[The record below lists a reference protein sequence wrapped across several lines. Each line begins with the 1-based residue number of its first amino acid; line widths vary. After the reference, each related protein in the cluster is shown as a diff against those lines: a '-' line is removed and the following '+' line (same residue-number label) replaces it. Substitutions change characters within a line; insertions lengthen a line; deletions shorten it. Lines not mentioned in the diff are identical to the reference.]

1 MRDLNLDQCIIISG
15 ESGAGKTEA
24 SKLVM
29 QYVAAVSGKG
39 EEVDRVKEQLL
50 QSNPVL
56 EGMPEPD
63 HLVLVEC
70 SCVKNILFAHLA
82 FGNAK
87 TKRNDNSSR
96 FVRCVVHCFVLK
108 HVYILVCVCLCV

>member
-39 EEVDRVKEQLL
+39 EDVDRVKEQLL

-56 EGMPEPD
+56 EGVEDYIQRLFFTFFKYID
-63 HLVLVEC
+63 HF
-70 SCVKNILFAHLA
+70 IYFAA

-87 TKRNDNSSR
+87 TNRNDNSSR
-96 FVRCVVHCFVLK
+96 FVRHFLSHYFMISTVFVCTA
-108 HVYILVCVCLCV
+108 H